1 MTLSV
6 NTYTMNYSNVVN
18 LSFEDKLRAT
28 RLAGYSTLSLMP
40 ADIQSMEQSGR
51 TLADIGSQAADH
63 GVRIDRMDPLN
74 TWSRRWVSDNMPDS
88 YTLKTATTA
97 HEFFRI
103 CEGLGCTHASLN
115 AMFPLNSMSH
125 EEITEDFITTCKY
138 GADHGVNIDL
148 EFVPLWGLPSLEM
161 AWKVVRDA
169 DQPNG
174 LLCYDIW
181 HHVRSQSDIE
191 TLKGIPG
198 NKIGCVQ
205 LSDGPLE
212 LPVGQTVVDNC
223 YDRKWPGDGEFPNI
237 EIVRMLAENNGLN
250 ELGAE
255 IFSPILE
262 GMTAEEVAEKCKKTV
277 ESILLAAGVKP

>member
-1 MTLSV
+1 
-6 NTYTMNYSNVVN
+6 MNYSNVVN

-51 TLADIGSQAADH
+51 TLADIRSQAADH

-148 EFVPLWGLPSLEM
+148 EFVPLWG
-161 AWKVVRDA
+161 
-169 DQPNG
+169 
-174 LLCYDIW
+174 
-181 HHVRSQSDIE
+181 
-191 TLKGIPG
+191 
-198 NKIGCVQ
+198 
-205 LSDGPLE
+205 
-212 LPVGQTVVDNC
+212 
-223 YDRKWPGDGEFPNI
+223 
-237 EIVRMLAENNGLN
+237 
-250 ELGAE
+250 
-255 IFSPILE
+255 
-262 GMTAEEVAEKCKKTV
+262 
-277 ESILLAAGVKP
+277 